1 MITLNFD
8 ATSEP
13 ANPITPLVIDFVI
26 NGLFLKQALYSA
38 AISYNNPFLDRLIF
52 LKSYRERQNDVISKT
67 GYLLDQVTTSQSHT
81 RTYLKYY
88 LLNRLVTFKKVNIF
102 YLILLKYAQFLMGC
116 TCFPSSISKDAS

>member
-26 NGLFLKQALYSA
+26 NGLLLKQALYSA

-52 LKSYRERQNDVISKT
+52 LKVI
-67 GYLLDQVTTSQSHT
+67 
-81 RTYLKYY
+81 
-88 LLNRLVTFKKVNIF
+88 
-102 YLILLKYAQFLMGC
+102 
-116 TCFPSSISKDAS
+116 

>member
-38 AISYNNPFLDRLIF
+38 AISYNNPFLDRLIL
-52 LKSYRERQNDVISKT
+52 LKRNQIRKTNDVISKT
-67 GYLLDQVTTSQSHT
+67 GYLLDQPTTSQSHT
-81 RTYLKYY
+81 RTYFTHY
-88 LLNRLVTFKKVNIF
+88 LLKVSH
-102 YLILLKYAQFLMGC
+102 L
-116 TCFPSSISKDAS
+116 

>member
-26 NGLFLKQALYSA
+26 KGLFLKQALYSA

-52 LKSYRERQNDVISKT
+52 LKSYRERQMMLSVKLDICWIK
-67 GYLLDQVTTSQSHT
+67 LLLANHILGHILHT
-81 RTYLKYY
+81 IY
-88 LLNRLVTFKKVNIF
+88 
-102 YLILLKYAQFLMGC
+102 
-116 TCFPSSISKDAS
+116 